1 MPIEGNGR
9 WADIKNARKK
19 NGRNAGEALGV
30 RWFLLIAGFLRK

>member
-1 MPIEGNGR
+1 MPMEGNGR

-30 RWFLLIAGFLRK
+30 VGSC